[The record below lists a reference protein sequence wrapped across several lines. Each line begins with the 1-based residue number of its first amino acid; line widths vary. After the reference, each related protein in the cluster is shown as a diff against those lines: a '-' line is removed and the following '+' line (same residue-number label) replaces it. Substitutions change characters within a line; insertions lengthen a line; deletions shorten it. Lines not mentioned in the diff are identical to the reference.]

1 MAQHLDW
8 TVKALRIQKGP
19 CPQEAQSL
27 GPPTTEQFLIW
38 FNRWVFFFSGI
49 KQEGKVQEKT
59 LACFTVS
66 YRFINII
73 YSNIYQ
79 SFKQV
84 ILNLK

>member
-38 FNRWVFFFSGI
+38 FNRWVFFFFFWYQTGRESSRENTGMFY
-49 KQEGKVQEKT
+49 GK
-59 LACFTVS
+59 L
-66 YRFINII
+66 
-73 YSNIYQ
+73 
-79 SFKQV
+79 QV
-84 ILNLK
+84 Y